1 MSESFKAA
9 HDYPDISE
17 RFDSDGYYLP
27 VDVLSADE
35 ADMEID
41 ENKAVLAQLAP
52 GQMSL
57 HHGKLLHASGCN
69 HSGERRIGL
78 AFENTFG
85 PEPGRVR

>member
-35 ADMEID
+35 VAHYRQVLVRGRDRYGHFQHVPPPSGDMTREAMAWHSRILSAQNQAMYAD
-41 ENKAVLAQLAP
+41 A
-52 GQMSL
+52 
-57 HHGKLLHASGCN
+57 
-69 HSGERRIGL
+69 
-78 AFENTFG
+78 NTG
-85 PEPGRVR
+85 